1 MAGIPASGKML
12 INQFILF
19 TFLEILKMLINQCV
33 LFALFCRVSRRPG
46 FQRKPKFYPAFFFK
60 NFNFLFKSE
69 MATVQNQQITSNNET
84 FTQGVYNGFK
94 IIIRNSDG
102 YINASDVV
110 KQINNRENTTKQIKT
125 LFKSVQYQDFEN
137 RLKTI
142 LPGKILKYNLINNVN
157 NNLRGSYVHP
167 KLINF
172 VCFWCSPS
180 YALLVSEIMDSINEQ
195 NTTEMNKRIKDLQ
208 DKNNELKTQIVQ
220 DIGDQR
226 ENSKY
231 IFIDKVDESTFKI
244 VYDQKKKN
252 KQHYKTFEVLASANV
267 AKNTE
272 LKKYYIDK
280 HKRTFNLSNLDKV
293 IKIISANQTH

>member
-1 MAGIPASGKML
+1 
-12 INQFILF
+12 
-19 TFLEILKMLINQCV
+19 
-33 LFALFCRVSRRPG
+33 
-46 FQRKPKFYPAFFFK
+46 
-60 NFNFLFKSE
+60 

-84 FTQGVYNGFK
+84 FTQSVYNGFK

-102 YINASDVV
+102 YINASNVV
-110 KQINNRENTTKQIKT
+110 KQINDRENTAKQIKT

-137 RLKTI
+137 RLRNI
-142 LPGKILKYNLINNVN
+142 LQGKNLKYNLINDVN

-172 VCFWCSPS
+172 ICFWCSPS

-231 IFIDKVDESTFKI
+231 IFIDQIDESTFKI

-252 KQHYKTFEVLASANV
+252 KPHYKTFEVLASANV

-280 HKRTFNLSNLDKV
+280 HKRTFNLSNLEQV
-293 IKIISANQTH
+293 IKIISANHLH

>member
-1 MAGIPASGKML
+1 
-12 INQFILF
+12 
-19 TFLEILKMLINQCV
+19 
-33 LFALFCRVSRRPG
+33 
-46 FQRKPKFYPAFFFK
+46 
-60 NFNFLFKSE
+60 

-84 FTQGVYNGFK
+84 FTQSVYNGFK
-94 IIIRNSDG
+94 IIIRNYDG

-137 RLKTI
+137 RLSNI
-142 LPGKILKYNLINNVN
+142 LPGKNLKYNLINNVN

-172 VCFWCSPS
+172 ICFWCSPS

-195 NTTEMNKRIKDLQ
+195 NTTKMNELIKDLQ
-208 DKNNELKTQIVQ
+208 DKNNKLKTQIIQ

-231 IFIDKVDESTFKI
+231 IFIDQIDENTFKI

-252 KQHYKTFEVLASANV
+252 KQHYKTFEVLASGNV

-272 LKKYYIDK
+272 LKKYYTDK
-280 HKRTFNLSNLDKV
+280 HRRTFNLSNLEQV

>member
-1 MAGIPASGKML
+1 
-12 INQFILF
+12 
-19 TFLEILKMLINQCV
+19 
-33 LFALFCRVSRRPG
+33 
-46 FQRKPKFYPAFFFK
+46 
-60 NFNFLFKSE
+60 

-102 YINASDVV
+102 YINASNVV
-110 KQINNRENTTKQIKT
+110 KQINDKENTTKQIKT

-142 LPGKILKYNLINNVN
+142 LPGKNLKYNLINDVN

-180 YALLVSEIMDSINEQ
+180 YALLVSEIMDSINEK

-231 IFIDKVDESTFKI
+231 IFIDKVDENTFKI
-244 VYDQKKKN
+244 VYDQKKRN
-252 KQHYKTFEVLASANV
+252 KQHYKKFEVLASANV

-293 IKIISANQTH
+293 IEIISANQTH

>member
-1 MAGIPASGKML
+1 
-12 INQFILF
+12 
-19 TFLEILKMLINQCV
+19 
-33 LFALFCRVSRRPG
+33 
-46 FQRKPKFYPAFFFK
+46 
-60 NFNFLFKSE
+60 

-137 RLKTI
+137 RLRNI
-142 LPGKILKYNLINNVN
+142 LQGKILKYNLINNVN

-180 YALLVSEIMDSINEQ
+180 YALFVSEIMDSINEQ

-231 IFIDKVDESTFKI
+231 IFIDKVDETTFKI

-272 LKKYYIDK
+272 LKKLYTDK
-280 HKRTFNLSNLDKV
+280 HRRTFNLSNLEQV

>member
-1 MAGIPASGKML
+1 
-12 INQFILF
+12 
-19 TFLEILKMLINQCV
+19 
-33 LFALFCRVSRRPG
+33 
-46 FQRKPKFYPAFFFK
+46 
-60 NFNFLFKSE
+60 
-69 MATVQNQQITSNNET
+69 MATVQNHQITSNNET
-84 FTQGVYNGFK
+84 FTQSVYNGFK

-102 YINASDVV
+102 YINASNVV

-137 RLKTI
+137 RLRNI
-142 LPGKILKYNLINNVN
+142 LPGINLKYNLINDVN

-172 VCFWCSPS
+172 ICFWCSPS

-195 NTTEMNKRIKDLQ
+195 NTTLMNQRIKDLQ
-208 DKNNELKTQIVQ
+208 DKNNELKTQIIQ

-231 IFIDKVDESTFKI
+231 IFIDQVDDNTFKI

-252 KQHYKTFEVLASANV
+252 KQHYKTFEVLASGNV

-280 HKRTFNLSNLDKV
+280 HKRTFNLSNLEQV
-293 IKIISANQTH
+293 IKIISINHLN

>member
-1 MAGIPASGKML
+1 
-12 INQFILF
+12 
-19 TFLEILKMLINQCV
+19 
-33 LFALFCRVSRRPG
+33 
-46 FQRKPKFYPAFFFK
+46 
-60 NFNFLFKSE
+60 

-142 LPGKILKYNLINNVN
+142 LPGINLKYNLINDVN

-231 IFIDKVDESTFKI
+231 IFIDKVDENTFKI

-272 LKKYYIDK
+272 LKKYYTDK

-293 IKIISANQTH
+293 IEIILANQTH

>member
-1 MAGIPASGKML
+1 
-12 INQFILF
+12 
-19 TFLEILKMLINQCV
+19 
-33 LFALFCRVSRRPG
+33 
-46 FQRKPKFYPAFFFK
+46 
-60 NFNFLFKSE
+60 
-69 MATVQNQQITSNNET
+69 MATVQNHQITSNNET
-84 FTQGVYNGFK
+84 FTQSVYNGFK

-102 YINASDVV
+102 YINASNVV
-110 KQINNRENTTKQIKT
+110 KQINDRENTTKQIKT

-137 RLKTI
+137 RLRNI
-142 LPGKILKYNLINNVN
+142 LPDINLKYNLINDVN

-172 VCFWCSPS
+172 ICFWCSPS

-195 NTTEMNKRIKDLQ
+195 NTTKMNKLIQDLQ
-208 DKNNELKTQIVQ
+208 NENNELKTQIIQ

-231 IFIDKVDESTFKI
+231 IFIDQIDDNTFKI

-252 KQHYKTFEVLASANV
+252 KPHYKTFEVLASANI
-267 AKNTE
+267 AKNSE

-280 HKRTFNLSNLDKV
+280 HKRTFNLSNLEQV
-293 IKIISANQTH
+293 IKIISINQTH

>member
-1 MAGIPASGKML
+1 
-12 INQFILF
+12 
-19 TFLEILKMLINQCV
+19 
-33 LFALFCRVSRRPG
+33 
-46 FQRKPKFYPAFFFK
+46 
-60 NFNFLFKSE
+60 

-84 FTQGVYNGFK
+84 FTQSMYNGFK

-102 YINASDVV
+102 YINASNVV
-110 KQINNRENTTKQIKT
+110 KQINDKENTTKQIKT

-137 RLKTI
+137 RLRNILLGKI
-142 LPGKILKYNLINNVN
+142 LPGKNLKYNLNEVSKH
-157 NNLRGSYVHP
+157 LRGSYVHP

-208 DKNNELKTQIVQ
+208 DKNNELKNQIIQ

-231 IFIDKVDESTFKI
+231 IFIDQVDDKTFKI

-252 KQHYKTFEVLASANV
+252 KQHYRTFTVLASANI

-272 LKKYYIDK
+272 LKKYFIDK
-280 HKRTFNLSNLDKV
+280 HKRTFNLSNLEQV

>member
-1 MAGIPASGKML
+1 
-12 INQFILF
+12 
-19 TFLEILKMLINQCV
+19 
-33 LFALFCRVSRRPG
+33 
-46 FQRKPKFYPAFFFK
+46 
-60 NFNFLFKSE
+60 

-142 LPGKILKYNLINNVN
+142 LPGKILKYNLLNGILKH
-157 NNLRGSYVHP
+157 LRGSYVHP

-172 VCFWCSPS
+172 ICFWCSPS

-231 IFIDKVDESTFKI
+231 IFIDKVDENTFKI

-293 IKIISANQTH
+293 IEIILANQTH

>member
-1 MAGIPASGKML
+1 
-12 INQFILF
+12 
-19 TFLEILKMLINQCV
+19 
-33 LFALFCRVSRRPG
+33 
-46 FQRKPKFYPAFFFK
+46 
-60 NFNFLFKSE
+60 
-69 MATVQNQQITSNNET
+69 MATVQNHQITSNNET
-84 FTQGVYNGFK
+84 FTQSVYNGFK

-102 YINASDVV
+102 YINASNVV
-110 KQINNRENTTKQIKT
+110 KQINDRENTTKQIKT

-137 RLKTI
+137 RLSNI
-142 LPGKILKYNLINNVN
+142 LPGINLKYNLINDVN

-172 VCFWCSPS
+172 ICFWCSPS

-195 NTTEMNKRIKDLQ
+195 NTTKMNKLIENLQ
-208 DKNNELKTQIVQ
+208 NENNKLKTQIIQ

-231 IFIDKVDESTFKI
+231 IFIDKIDDNTFKI

-252 KQHYKTFEVLASANV
+252 KPHYKTFEVLASGNV

-280 HKRTFNLSNLDKV
+280 HRRTFNLSNLEQV
-293 IKIISANQTH
+293 IKIISINQTH

>member
-1 MAGIPASGKML
+1 
-12 INQFILF
+12 
-19 TFLEILKMLINQCV
+19 
-33 LFALFCRVSRRPG
+33 
-46 FQRKPKFYPAFFFK
+46 
-60 NFNFLFKSE
+60 

-84 FTQGVYNGFK
+84 FTQSVYNGFK

-102 YINASDVV
+102 YINASNVV
-110 KQINNRENTTKQIKT
+110 KQINDRENTAKQIKT

-137 RLKTI
+137 RLRNILQGKI
-142 LPGKILKYNLINNVN
+142 LPGKNLKYNLINDVN

-172 VCFWCSPS
+172 ICFWCSPS

-195 NTTEMNKRIKDLQ
+195 NNTKMNQIIQDLQ
-208 DKNNELKTQIVQ
+208 DKNNKLKTQIIQ
-220 DIGDQR
+220 DIGDQANELARTRRVQR

-231 IFIDKVDESTFKI
+231 IFIDQIDDNTFKI

-293 IKIISANQTH
+293 IKILSANQTH

>member
-1 MAGIPASGKML
+1 
-12 INQFILF
+12 
-19 TFLEILKMLINQCV
+19 
-33 LFALFCRVSRRPG
+33 
-46 FQRKPKFYPAFFFK
+46 
-60 NFNFLFKSE
+60 

-84 FTQGVYNGFK
+84 FTQSMYNGFK

-102 YINASDVV
+102 YINASNVV
-110 KQINNRENTTKQIKT
+110 KQINDKENTTKQIKT

-137 RLKTI
+137 RLRNI
-142 LPGKILKYNLINNVN
+142 LPGINLKYNLINDVN

-208 DKNNELKTQIVQ
+208 DKNNELKNQIIQ

-231 IFIDKVDESTFKI
+231 IFIDQVDDNTFKI

-252 KQHYKTFEVLASANV
+252 KQHYRTFTVLASANI

-272 LKKYYIDK
+272 LKKYFIDK
-280 HKRTFNLSNLDKV
+280 HKRIFNLSNLKQV